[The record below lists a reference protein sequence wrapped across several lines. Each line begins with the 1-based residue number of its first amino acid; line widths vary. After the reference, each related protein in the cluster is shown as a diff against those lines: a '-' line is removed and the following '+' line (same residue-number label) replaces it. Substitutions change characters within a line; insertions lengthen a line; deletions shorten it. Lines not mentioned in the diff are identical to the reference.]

1 MAKDK
6 TTAVERFAA
15 LLKHGSSDPEIN
27 DFREQAR
34 DVFRVG
40 GAAGLACWIEARRD
54 LELLNDPAVAKAA
67 KGLQLAAARAIIE
80 DIGLLPESRKPR
92 RSWEEQLALINE
104 RERKRRENLPPV
116 GYRGT
121 SKPKPKPKP
130 KPNPRPKPR
139 VQRQRPLSPTTTPAP
154 KPMSLLERMAAAW
167 GRLISGDRYV
177 D

>member
-67 KGLQLAAARAIIE
+67 NGLQLAAARAIIE

-116 GYRGT
+116 GYRCT
-121 SKPKPKPKP
+121 PKPKPKP
-130 KPNPRPKPR
+130 RRRKP
-139 VQRQRPLSPTTTPAP
+139 SPPAP
-154 KPMSLLERMAAAW
+154 NCQSMLERMAAAW
-167 GRLISGDRYV
+167 KRLGRSS
-177 D
+177 

>member
-15 LLKHGSSDPEIN
+15 LLKQGSSDPEIN

-67 KGLQLAAARAIIE
+67 NGLQLAAARAIIE

-116 GYRGT
+116 GYRCT
-121 SKPKPKPKP
+121 SKDKPK
-130 KPNPRPKPR
+130 PRPKPR

-167 GRLISGDRYV
+167 GRLTSGDRYV